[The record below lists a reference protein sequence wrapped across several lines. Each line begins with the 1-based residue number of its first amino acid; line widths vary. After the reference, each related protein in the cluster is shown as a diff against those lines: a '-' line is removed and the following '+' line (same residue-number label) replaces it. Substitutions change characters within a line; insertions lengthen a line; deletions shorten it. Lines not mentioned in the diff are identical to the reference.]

1 MGMELEDWGA
11 RWRDGHIGF
20 HQSKVTD
27 ALEEFG
33 PRVLGSVPGRVLVP
47 LCGKTLD
54 MVFLAQ
60 YADAVIGVEYVEQA
74 VSEFFTEQGLEP
86 LIEPDLPLRYTAD
99 KYTLFVSDI
108 FLINGEDVGDIDAV
122 FDRAALVALEPAVRV
137 RYASHLRSILK
148 AGARILLVTF
158 DYEQSQM
165 HGPPFAV
172 SDEEVTELFGD
183 GFEIEHLR
191 TRDVLDERFRAQGLT
206 KMTEST
212 FALIKR

>member
-1 MGMELEDWGA
+1 MELEDWGA

-33 PRVLGSVPGRVLVP
+33 PRVLGSTPGRVLVP

-60 YADAVIGVEYVEQA
+60 HCDAVIGVEYVEQA
-74 VSEFFTEQGLEP
+74 VSEFFAEQGLEP
-86 LIEPDLPLRYTAD
+86 LIETGQPVRYTAD
-99 KYTLFVSDI
+99 KYTLFASDI
-108 FLINGEDVGDIDAV
+108 FLINDEHVGDVDAV
-122 FDRAALVALEPAVRV
+122 FDRAALVALEPAVRI
-137 RYASHLRSILK
+137 RYASHLRSLLK
-148 AGARILLVTF
+148 AGAKILLVTF
-158 DYEQSQM
+158 DYDQSQM
-165 HGPPFAV
+165 NGPPFAV
-172 SDEEVTELFGD
+172 SDAEVTDLFGD
-183 GFEIEHLR
+183 GFDIEHLR
-191 TRDVLDERFRAQGLT
+191 ARDVLDERFRAQGLT